1 MLARLLIVVC
11 TLGCLPH
18 RVVAQASS
26 PLTYRVEGDGIPQP
40 LTAVPG
46 NAQNGREVALHP
58 QRGNCLAC
66 HRLPLPDAAIFS
78 DIAPPLDTVGQR
90 LSEAQLR
97 LRLVDPKR
105 LQPHTLMPAYY
116 KLTDLHR
123 VGPRYRER
131 PILQAQEVEDVVA
144 YLLTLR

>member
-11 TLGCLPH
+11 SLGCLPH
-18 RVVAQASS
+18 HVMAQVSS
-26 PLTYRVEGDGIPQP
+26 LIAYRVEGDGIPQP
-40 LTAVPG
+40 LTTVPG
-46 NAQNGREVALHP
+46 NAQSGREVVLHP

-66 HRLPLPDAAIFS
+66 HRLPLPDSAIFS

-105 LQPHTLMPAYY
+105 LQPHSLMPAYY
-116 KLTDLHR
+116 TLTGLHR
-123 VGPRYRER
+123 VDPRYRER
-131 PILQAQEVEDVVA
+131 PILDAQEVEDVVA
-144 YLLTLR
+144 YLRTLR